1 MSQITSFTPGANTIA
16 VTPSATSAQIALPT
30 AVGSGIEQIRVSNR
44 TTQDVY
50 ITWGTSSSITA
61 VVPTPGNPSAA
72 IHIPPNDV
80 EVISPIAG
88 TTNIAYI
95 QAVAGTGNL
104 YIVQGE
110 GL

>member
-1 MSQITSFTPGANTIA
+1 MPQTTSFTPGSNTIA
-16 VTPSATSAQIALPT
+16 VTPSTTSAQVALPN
-30 AVGSGIEQIRVSNR
+30 AVGSGLEQIRICNR

-50 ITWGTSSSITA
+50 ITWGTSSSVTA
-61 VVPTPGNPSAA
+61 AVPTPGNPSAA

-80 EVISPIAG
+80 EVISPTAG

-95 QAVAGTGNL
+95 QAVAGTGSL
-104 YIVQGE
+104 YIIQGA

>member
-1 MSQITSFTPGANTIA
+1 MPQTTSFTPGSNTIA
-16 VTPSATSAQIALPT
+16 VTPSNVSAQIALGTP
-30 AVGSGIEQIRVSNR
+30 VGSGIEQIRVCNR

-50 ITWGTSSSITA
+50 INWGTSSSVTA

-88 TTNIAYI
+88 TTNIAFI

-104 YIVQGE
+104 YIVQGA